1 MHCRGIR
8 GAITVD
14 ENNEEQILSAVHE
27 LLEIIRNKNGVSA
40 EDIGAIFFS
49 TTPDLNA
56 AFPAR
61 AARQMGWNHVP
72 MMCSHEM
79 DVPGSLPKC
88 IRLLLLWN
96 TELAQEKIQH
106 VYLRAATSL
115 RPDLASIAAPL

>member
-106 VYLRAATSL
+106 IYLRAATSL